1 MSNVIFLSD
10 IESMTLNLILDQNIL
25 TLKSKGGKTQIIT
38 DNTLEVYNSILEKL
52 DTNIKT
58 IEVKFKEV

>member
-1 MSNVIFLSD
+1 MNNLIFLSD
-10 IESMTLNLILDQNIL
+10 IENMTLNLILDQNIL

-38 DNTLEVYNSILEKL
+38 DSTLEVYNSILEKL

-58 IEVKFKEV
+58 IEVKF

>member
-1 MSNVIFLSD
+1 MGNLIFLSD
-10 IESMTLNLILDQNIL
+10 IENMTLNLILDQNIL

-58 IEVKFKEV
+58 IEVKF

>member
-25 TLKSKGGKTQIIT
+25 TLKSKDGKTQIIT

-58 IEVKFKEV
+58 IEVKF

>member
-58 IEVKFKEV
+58 IEVKF